1 MNKDAD
7 ENSQSS
13 SRKER
18 VIFWG
23 YVSMKKTKYFEN
35 GKLICNSAE

>member
-1 MNKDAD
+1 MNKNTD

-18 VIFWG
+18 VI
-23 YVSMKKTKYFEN
+23 SMKKTKYFEN
-35 GKLICNSAE
+35 GKLIGNSAE